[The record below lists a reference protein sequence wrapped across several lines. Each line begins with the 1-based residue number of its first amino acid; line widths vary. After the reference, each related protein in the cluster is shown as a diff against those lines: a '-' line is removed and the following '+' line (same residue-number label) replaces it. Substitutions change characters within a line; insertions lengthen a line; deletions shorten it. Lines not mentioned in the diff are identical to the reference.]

1 MSFSRPEKQ
10 AVMPR
15 RSVIDSN
22 DSLFNPKKV
31 FTIVDA
37 IDHPPSSYTLSSRGS
52 DFAHEYSFENQNLDI
67 YKKPHPMSSTTNTTS
82 SVDVDEE
89 DVSLYLSSIS
99 YRAEWHSQYYHL
111 DPQKCKVS
119 NENFYCIQILFYC
132 FWHVISQ
139 LGIVKFDEIL
149 KLEIAAVSALCWLSQ
164 FCNLKKK

>member
-1 MSFSRPEKQ
+1 MTAENLRKHKFFFTRKKEFFMSFSRPEKQ

-37 IDHPPSSYTLSSRGS
+37 IDHPPSSYTLSSGGS

-67 YKKPHPMSSTTNTTS
+67 FKKPHPMSSTTNTTS

-89 DVSLYLSSIS
+89 DVSLSFINILQSRVPPPGPS
-99 YRAEWHSQYYHL
+99 
-111 DPQKCKVS
+111 KV
-119 NENFYCIQILFYC
+119 
-132 FWHVISQ
+132 
-139 LGIVKFDEIL
+139 
-149 KLEIAAVSALCWLSQ
+149 
-164 FCNLKKK
+164 

>member
-37 IDHPPSSYTLSSRGS
+37 IDHPPSSYTLSSGGS

-67 YKKPHPMSSTTNTTS
+67 FKKPHPMSSTTNTTS

-89 DVSLYLSSIS
+89 DVSLSFINIF
-99 YRAEWHSQYYHL
+99 AEQSATTWTFKSV
-111 DPQKCKVS
+111 KS
-119 NENFYCIQILFYC
+119 ANIL
-132 FWHVISQ
+132 H
-139 LGIVKFDEIL
+139 
-149 KLEIAAVSALCWLSQ
+149 
-164 FCNLKKK
+164 

>member
-15 RSVIDSN
+15 RSIIDSN

-31 FTIVDA
+31 FTVVDA

-52 DFAHEYSFENQNLDI
+52 DFAHEYSFENQNSLDI

-89 DVSLYLSSIS
+89 DVSLSFI
-99 YRAEWHSQYYHL
+99 
-111 DPQKCKVS
+111 
-119 NENFYCIQILFYC
+119 NIL
-132 FWHVISQ
+132 
-139 LGIVKFDEIL
+139 
-149 KLEIAAVSALCWLSQ
+149 
-164 FCNLKKK
+164 